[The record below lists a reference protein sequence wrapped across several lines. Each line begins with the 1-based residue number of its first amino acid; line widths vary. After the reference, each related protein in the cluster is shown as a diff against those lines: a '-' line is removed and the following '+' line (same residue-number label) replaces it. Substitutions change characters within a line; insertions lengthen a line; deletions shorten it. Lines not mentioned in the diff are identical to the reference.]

1 MGSFDNAFMEY
12 TPEFEDMEFE
22 DSEWA
27 GDTEVFTEAEL
38 MELADELLQVAS
50 EEELDQFLGNLI
62 KKVGRGIGKVVKSP
76 IGRAIGGFLKGA
88 AKKALPLA
96 GAAVGGFFG
105 GPLGA
110 KIGKGL
116 ASAAGGV
123 IGLEAET
130 LSAEDQ
136 EFEGAKQFC
145 RLCGESVRATL
156 AAPAGTDP
164 VRAAHRAVTSA
175 ARRHAPGLL
184 GSAPQGA
191 RPRASGNSG
200 RWVRKGRNVVLL
212 NL

>member
-22 DSEWA
+22 DVEWA
-27 GDTEVFTEAEL
+27 GDAEVFTESEL
-38 MELADELLQVAS
+38 MELADELLQVES
-50 EEELDQFLGNLI
+50 EAELDQFLGNLI

-76 IGRAIGGFLKGA
+76 VGRAIGGFLKGA

-123 IGLEAET
+123 IGLEAEA

-145 RLCGESVRATL
+145 RMCGASAK
-156 AAPAGTDP
+156 AALTAPSGIDP
-164 VRAAHRAVTSA
+164 MRTAQRAVTA
-175 ARRHAPGLL
+175 AASRHAPGLL
-184 GSAPQGA
+184 GSLPSSAG
-191 RPRASGNSG
+191 PRGSGNSG
-200 RWVRKGRNVVLL
+200 RWVRKGRNVLLL

>member
-12 TPEFEDMEFE
+12 SPEFDEMNFE
-22 DSEWA
+22 DSEWT
-27 GDTEVFTEAEL
+27 GDTEVFTESEL
-38 MELADELLQVAS
+38 MELADELLQVQS
-50 EEELDQFLGNLI
+50 EDELDQFLGNLI

-76 IGRAIGGFLKGA
+76 VGRAIGGFLKGA

-123 IGLEAET
+123 LGLEAEA

-145 RLCGESVRATL
+145 RLCGASVKTALT
-156 AAPAGTDP
+156 APPGADP
-164 VRAAHRAVTSA
+164 MRAAHRAITTA
-175 ARRHAPGLL
+175 ASRHAPGLL
-184 GSAPQGA
+184 GGVPPSVG
-191 RPRASGNSG
+191 PRASGNAG
-200 RWVRKGRNVVLL
+200 RWVRKGRNVLLL